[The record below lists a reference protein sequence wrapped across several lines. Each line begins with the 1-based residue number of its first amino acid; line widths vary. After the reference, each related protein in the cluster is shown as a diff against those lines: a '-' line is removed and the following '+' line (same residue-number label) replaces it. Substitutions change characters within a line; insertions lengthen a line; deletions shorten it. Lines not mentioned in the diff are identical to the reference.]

1 MANFKK
7 NIWDNILAKGHESY
21 DFAMDE
27 SLLSLLKEPSLKSKT
42 YLSNEDAL
50 KLLKKYKKEQDVKYL
65 NEILEGNIK
74 LMLHL
79 CMKSWIPGM
88 YISDLFQEACIGF
101 IDGIEKYDETK
112 AVTKDGKAKIS
123 SYSYFYAKKYILAY
137 IEANFNSIKF
147 TRRPLRASQKI
158 KKLIENAVKELEV
171 NESIIPYDHLLQ
183 NASKMELR
191 GALEISKPQMSLSRS
206 ISDSEN
212 SDIYLEDTISDKNEA
227 ENRINFD
234 LNLDTVYDMITSLNR
249 KSERLLLSKF
259 HLIDE
264 DFIYVCFEYGMG
276 EYEGN
281 LFVEDL
287 ISHLRKSLK

>member
-1 MANFKK
+1 VSKFTSWDTNHNPKENHSAMSDDMMISMFESKPFKNK
-7 NIWDNILAKGHESY
+7 GFMNSADALDNLKKYRETKEEKYRDAILVG
-21 DFAMDE
+21 
-27 SLLSLLKEPSLKSKT
+27 
-42 YLSNEDAL
+42 NL
-50 KLLKKYKKEQDVKYL
+50 KLLYHLSVK
-65 NEILEGNIK
+65 
-74 LMLHL
+74 
-79 CMKSWIPGM
+79 CWTPGFQL
-88 YISDLFQEACIGF
+88 SDLFQEACIGF

-234 LNLDTVYDMITSLNR
+234 LNLDIVYDMITSLNR

-281 LFVEDL
+281 LFIEDL